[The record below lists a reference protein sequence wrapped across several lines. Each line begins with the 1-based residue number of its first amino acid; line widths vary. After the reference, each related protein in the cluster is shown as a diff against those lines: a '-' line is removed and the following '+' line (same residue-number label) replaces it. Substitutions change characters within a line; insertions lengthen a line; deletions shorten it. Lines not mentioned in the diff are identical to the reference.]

1 MFGIIETNTFFKK
14 VNGVNVQLHSTQ
26 RCIVGNELPEDKWT
40 AKDRY
45 TQYKLESYTPE
56 QIALIV
62 AAQEQQLAKPTKAVV
77 NCEGSFVKDTIQ
89 KTDYPLSQI
98 YWTFVCSF
106 RGDENS
112 INDMKFGKEVFDN
125 QVALHAIDKTV
136 TMPSWGYAG
145 T

>member
-1 MFGIIETNTFFKK
+1 MFGIIETNTFYKK

-26 RCIVGNELPEDKWT
+26 RCIVGDELPSDEWT

-45 TQYKLESYTPE
+45 TQYSYETYTPE
-56 QIALIV
+56 KIETIV
-62 AAQEQQLAKPTKAVV
+62 AAQEKQLANPARAVV
-77 NCEGSFVKDTIQ
+77 NSEGAFVKDTIQ
-89 KTDYPLSQI
+89 KTDFPLSQV
-98 YWTFVCSF
+98 YWCFVCSF
-106 RGDENS
+106 SGNS
-112 INDMKFGKEVFDN
+112 TSVNDMKFGKEVFDN